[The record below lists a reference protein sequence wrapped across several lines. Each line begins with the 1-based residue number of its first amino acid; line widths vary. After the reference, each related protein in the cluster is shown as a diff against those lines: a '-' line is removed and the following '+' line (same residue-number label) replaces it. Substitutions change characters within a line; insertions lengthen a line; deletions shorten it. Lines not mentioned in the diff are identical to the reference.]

1 MNWTTLKSLGY
12 AGLLPFIGLS
22 LLAMG
27 TTDPGAKAWLIKA
40 NALYGTSIVS
50 FLGAIHWGLL
60 MGQHAASDP
69 DCGCAADQQKRAGTA
84 GVAGT
89 TDEQREQ
96 TFGLVWG
103 VTPSLM
109 AWAAMIS
116 LRPEQACTALA
127 VCLVVAWWVDRGVY
141 MRLLPL
147 RDFFKLRTH
156 LTLGAVTGLLISSLA

>member
-1 MNWTTLKSLGY
+1 VNWTTLKSLGY
-12 AGLLPFIGLS
+12 AGLIPFVGLA
-22 LLAMG
+22 LLAAG
-27 TTDPGAKAWLIKA
+27 TSDPAWKSWLVKA

-60 MGQHAASDP
+60 MGQHAAGDP
-69 DCGCAADQQKRAGTA
+69 DCGCAADQQKTA
-84 GVAGT
+84 DSTNAH
-89 TDEQREQ
+89 REQ

-127 VCLVVAWWVDRGVY
+127 LCLLVAWWVDRGIY

-156 LTLGAVTGLLISSLA
+156 LTLGAVVGLLISSAA